1 MVSRARFPGQLRV
14 RHRPE
19 VRPTRGLNEQLATYA
34 GYHRDRRNIGVHFI
48 GIPMITVAV
57 ALLLSRPSWIL
68 GGLPVSPALL
78 LALGAIV
85 FYLRLDWRY
94 GLTMAVLMGLNV
106 WIGALL
112 ASGSTALWLGSGLG
126 LFAVGWVFQL
136 VGHVWEGRKPAFLDD
151 LIGLLVGPLFIV
163 AELGFAL
170 GFRSE
175 VRDAIE
181 RQVGPT
187 HIRTVPAATISR

>member
-1 MVSRARFPGQLRV
+1 M
-14 RHRPE
+14 RPL
-19 VRPTRGLNEQLATYA
+19 TQQLASYA
-34 GYHRDRRNIGVHFI
+34 GYHRDRRNIGVHFV
-48 GIPMITVAV
+48 GIPMITLAVAV
-57 ALLLSRPSWIL
+57 LLSRPSWTV

-78 LALGAIV
+78 LALGAVV
-85 FYLRLDWRY
+85 FYLQLDWRY
-94 GLTMAVLMGLNV
+94 GLTMAVIMGLNV
-106 WIGALL
+106 WIGAQL

-126 LFAVGWVFQL
+126 LFVVGWVFQL

-170 GFRSE
+170 GLRTD
-175 VRDAIE
+175 VREAIE

-187 HIRTVPAATISR
+187 HVRTRTAAT